1 MVVST
6 KDIVYYSG
14 EYQGHSILQSGEYQG
29 HSILQSGEY
38 QGQFFTEW

>member
-1 MVVST
+1 MST
-6 KDIVYYSG
+6 KDIAYYRVV

-38 QGQFFTEW
+38 QGHSI